1 MRHTPRARGSLSKG
15 RMEGFSDGVFGF
27 AATLLVVD
35 LAIHPPGSPLEQ
47 VLNGWP
53 AYLAYLISFLTI
65 SAAWLAHAG
74 MSDRLAHTDWILLR
88 LNLLVLLFVAFLPFP
103 TRLVSHALQTPSSER
118 VFITMYGLTL
128 LAIRLFGF
136 ALGAY
141 AAREHLYA
149 APDADAEQR
158 DEGTAAPV
166 FAAYLIAIIIGLAL
180 PQVAV
185 VVYLGIAVYL
195 VVPFQEVSRLLVRRA

>member
-1 MRHTPRARGSLSKG
+1 
-15 RMEGFSDGVFGF
+15 MEGFSDGVFAF

-35 LAIHPPGSPLEQ
+35 LSLHPPGSPLEQ
-47 VLNGWP
+47 VLQSWP

-65 SAAWLAHAG
+65 SAAWLAHSG
-74 MSDRLAHTDWILLR
+74 LSDRLTHTDWILLR

-103 TRLVSHALQTPSSER
+103 TRLVGEALHATSTER

-128 LAIRLFGF
+128 LAIRLCGY

-141 AAREHLYA
+141 AAREHLY
-149 APDADAEQR
+149 PTDADDEPSEQR
-158 DEGTAAPV
+158 AVVPV
-166 FAAYLIAIIIGLAL
+166 LTAYLVAIVIGLAV

-185 VVYLGIAVYL
+185 AVYLGIAVYL
-195 VVPFQEVSRLLVRRA
+195 VVPFQEVARLLTWRA